1 LSCALFGLAHAFD
14 YSHGAFSFDP
24 LTMALTGGPAL
35 IAVWLRERTGSLL
48 LPILLHN
55 FGNSISILI

>member
-1 LSCALFGLAHAFD
+1 VFGLAHAFS
-14 YSHGAFSFDP
+14 YAHGAFHFEP
-24 LTMALTGGPAL
+24 MAMALTAGSAL
-35 IAVWLRERTGSLL
+35 ILVWLRERTGSVL